1 MDEVGARILQEYKDE
16 LDALE
21 GETRQKI
28 REINLSLVWWY
39 WGSAWLA
46 ALSWLNFFALFWVV
60 LFDLLPE
67 QVSGSFVGLA
77 ALIFFLLAM
86 GASMIAYQ
94 GGGK

>member
-1 MDEVGARILQEYKDE
+1 VASIDTDLNQKTEAFKAQVDGLK
-16 LDALE
+16 AL
-21 GETRQKI
+21 KA
-28 REINLSLVWWY
+28 LAPWWRS
-39 WGSAWLA
+39 GSGGLA
-46 ALSWLNFFALFWVV
+46 CISWLNFFSLFWVV

-86 GASMIAYQ
+86 GASMLAYQ